1 MADTNDTNDIVSEDN
16 FIGTDSDGNSYYAD
30 DDGNV
35 AMVDSDGTVTT
46 ESKDEQPSGN
56 ADNYE
61 GVEETYDTDTSNDY
75 TFDDNGNL
83 VNADTGEA
91 VDTSHWGDVIGEA
104 SVAAGGEKTPIA
116 GYTYTG
122 TDKKGNPLYSNSKG
136 RKFTEGELQKQ
147 LHNTYGGDKD
157 AKAAANIAATF
168 GPAALNNNVLDYY
181 SKDPNAREIMSNA
194 AAGNGAAQALIAAM
208 TGTVPTNVT
217 DGRVYDMLADMED
230 RIAKGEDV
238 KSAYKNAG
246 DKAGLTNNKVMNA
259 TLRDLI
265 IQTLTMAAGP
275 LLGAAGRAAN
285 ANKIG
290 RLLRSSNLS
299 NNIAKKFQSA
309 YNAGKGLRLSS
320 EAIKLM
326 DKADKMGTAINIVSL
341 AGQLGVSVAEAKK
354 IADAYKE
361 TKASENR
368 SLYTNP
374 NDKALELQSAPKPA
388 PKPAPKSTAEDKIS
402 AATAKAETKAS
413 VDRAPEPKVEI
424 ETERNPTTEA
434 LAKAAFEEKP
444 TDLNIGLPGIDWL
457 EAERSKEKEDP
468 NAGKERGFEDEDS
481 GSDDSGSDTLET
493 TTQDAPTGG
502 VGTDTFANPN
512 NDNERKSWGLSEED
526 PNRAN
531 YDIDKWNR
539 GMERVSTDVVSDAKC
554 KDFITKTYSKDPVL
568 IKMVKIMKTKS

>member
-16 FIGTDSDGNSYYAD
+16 FIGTDEDGNSYYAD

-61 GVEETYDTDTSNDY
+61 GVEETLNTDTSREY

-83 VNADTGEA
+83 VDSDTGEQ

-104 SVAAGGEKTPIA
+104 SVAAGGKKTPVA
-116 GYTYTG
+116 GYTYAG
-122 TDKKGNPLYSNSKG
+122 TDKKGNPFYLNPN
-136 RKFTEGELQKQ
+136 RRPFTKEMLDEQ
-147 LHNTYGGDKD
+147 LHNIYGGDKD

-181 SKDPNAREIMSNA
+181 SKDPNAEEIMSKA

-208 TGTVPTNVT
+208 TGTTPTNIT
-217 DGRVYDMLADMED
+217 DGRVYDMLADLSE
-230 RIAKGEDV
+230 RLEKGEDL
-238 KSAYKNAG
+238 KTAYFAAG

-259 TLRDLI
+259 TLRDSIL
-265 IQTLTMAAGP
+265 QTLTMVAGP
-275 LLGAAGRAAN
+275 LLGAAARAAN
-285 ANKIG
+285 AGKIG
-290 RLLRSSNLS
+290 RLLRTSGILNRVAERFPPAFPEKYA
-299 NNIAKKFQSA
+299 NRI
-309 YNAGKGLRLSS
+309 LRKSF

-326 DKADKMGTAINIVSL
+326 EKADKMSTAINIASL
-341 AGQLGVSVAEAKK
+341 AGQLGVSVAEAKE
-354 IADAYKE
+354 IADAYKG

-368 SLYTNP
+368 SPYTNP
-374 NDKALELQSAPKPA
+374 NGKALELQSA

-444 TDLNIGLPGIDWL
+444 VDLNIGLPGVDWL
-457 EAERSKEKEDP
+457 EVERGREKEDP
-468 NAGKERGFEDEDS
+468 NAGRDRGFEDEDS

-539 GMERVSTDVVSDAKC
+539 GMERVSTDIVSDAKC

>member
-16 FIGTDSDGNSYYAD
+16 FIGTDEDGNSYYAD

-35 AMVDSDGTVTT
+35 AMVDSDGSVTT

-61 GVEETYDTDTSNDY
+61 GVEETYDTDTSNGY
-75 TFDDNGNL
+75 TFDDSGNL

-116 GYTYTG
+116 GYTYSEKANG
-122 TDKKGNPLYSNSKG
+122 GKGGYVRADG
-136 RKFTEGELQKQ
+136 RKFTEEELRER
-147 LHNTYGGDKD
+147 LHPENANSGDKD

-208 TGTVPTNVT
+208 TGTVPTNIT
-217 DGRVYDMLADMED
+217 DGRVYEMLADMEG

-238 KSAYKNAG
+238 KSAYENAG
-246 DKAGLTNNKVMNA
+246 NKVGLTSDMAPLKA
-259 TLRDLI
+259 TIGLI
-265 IQTLTMAAGP
+265 GPSLIAGP
-275 LLGAAGRAAN
+275 LLSAGARAVTAGRVASA
-285 ANKIG
+285 
-290 RLLRSSNLS
+290 L
-299 NNIAKKFQSA
+299 NIANRANELSKVAQMSRHISITNKVGTKAVEKAIDLMNKGSKVA
-309 YNAGKGLRLSS
+309 GIVNAGTGLAGVGLGVAGAMGNSGTGRGSSSGSPYNQPNQAAQGIINGRTREEESGDDKLAAAETTKAPTPSTTKSDPAITFSNPFGREEPEDISIPKGPL
-320 EAIKLM
+320 E
-326 DKADKMGTAINIVSL
+326 GTALS
-341 AGQLGVSVAEAKK
+341 G
-354 IADAYKE
+354 
-361 TKASENR
+361 
-368 SLYTNP
+368 
-374 NDKALELQSAPKPA
+374 
-388 PKPAPKSTAEDKIS
+388 
-402 AATAKAETKAS
+402 
-413 VDRAPEPKVEI
+413 
-424 ETERNPTTEA
+424 
-434 LAKAAFEEKP
+434 
-444 TDLNIGLPGIDWL
+444 IGLP
-457 EAERSKEKEDP
+457 EPEDP
-468 NAGKERGFEDEDS
+468 KAGEERGFEYEKVEKRENSDS
-481 GSDDSGSDTLET
+481 GDDTLET
-493 TTQDAPTGG
+493 TTPDAPTGG
-502 VGTDTFANPN
+502 VGTETFANPN

-554 KDFITKTYSKDPVL
+554 KDFVTKTYSKDPVL

>member
-35 AMVDSDGTVTT
+35 AMVDSDGSVTT

-75 TFDDNGNL
+75 TFDDSGNL

-122 TDKKGNPLYSNSKG
+122 TDKKGNALYSNSNG
-136 RKFTEGELQKQ
+136 RQFTEEVLDKQ
-147 LHNTYGGDKD
+147 LHNAYGGDKD

-168 GPAALNNNVLDYY
+168 GPAALNNSVLDYY

-217 DGRVYDMLADMED
+217 DDRVYEMLADMED
-230 RIAKGEDV
+230 RIAKGEDA
-238 KSAYKNAG
+238 KSAYENAG
-246 DKAGLTNNKVMNA
+246 NKAGLTSDMSSLKSIVG
-259 TLRDLI
+259 LI
-265 IQTLTMAAGP
+265 GPSLIAGP
-275 LLGAAGRAAN
+275 LLSAGVRGATAGRIGSLLNKAGHLGNLSKTSAVSNIANASTRVGAKYARRAMDLMDKGSKVAGLVNLGTGVTGAALGAAGAMSNSGTGRGSSSSSVSPYNQPNQAAQGIIN
-285 ANKIG
+285 G
-290 RLLRSSNLS
+290 RTRKEES
-299 NNIAKKFQSA
+299 
-309 YNAGKGLRLSS
+309 GDD
-320 EAIKLM
+320 KL
-326 DKADKMGTAINIVSL
+326 AA
-341 AGQLGVSVAEAKK
+341 AET
-354 IADAYKE
+354 
-361 TKASENR
+361 TKAPTPSTTKPDPVITFSNPFGREEPEDISIPKGPLEGT
-368 SLYTNP
+368 SL
-374 NDKALELQSAPKPA
+374 SG
-388 PKPAPKSTAEDKIS
+388 
-402 AATAKAETKAS
+402 
-413 VDRAPEPKVEI
+413 
-424 ETERNPTTEA
+424 
-434 LAKAAFEEKP
+434 
-444 TDLNIGLPGIDWL
+444 IGLP
-457 EAERSKEKEDP
+457 EPEDP
-468 NAGKERGFEDEDS
+468 KAGEERGFEKENSENSDS
-481 GSDDSGSDTLET
+481 GDDTLES

-502 VGTDTFANPN
+502 VGTETFANPN

>member
-16 FIGTDSDGNSYYAD
+16 FIGTDEDGNSYYAD

-35 AMVDSDGTVTT
+35 AMVDSDGSVTT
-46 ESKDEQPSGN
+46 ESKDEQPTGN

-83 VNADTGEA
+83 VNADTGEQ

-122 TDKKGNPLYSNSKG
+122 TDKKGNALYSNSNGK
-136 RKFTEGELQKQ
+136 KFTEERLDKQ
-147 LHNTYGGDKD
+147 LHNAYGGDKD

-194 AAGNGAAQALIAAM
+194 AAGNPAAQALIAAT
-208 TGTVPTNVT
+208 TGTVPTNIT
-217 DGRVYDMLADMED
+217 DGRVYDMLADLSE
-230 RIAKGEDV
+230 RLGKGEDL
-238 KSAYKNAG
+238 KTAYFAAG
-246 DKAGLTNNKVMNA
+246 DKAGLTNNKGMNA
-259 TLRDLI
+259 LLRDSIL
-265 IQTLTMAAGP
+265 QALTMAAGP

-285 ANKIG
+285 ADKIG
-290 RLLRSSNLS
+290 RLLRSSNIT
-299 NNIAKKFQSA
+299 NNVAKKFQSA
-309 YNAGKGLRLSS
+309 YNANKGLRNSFR
-320 EAIKLM
+320 AIKLM
-326 DKADKMGTAINIVSL
+326 DKADKMGTAINIASL
-341 AGQLGVSVAEAKK
+341 AGQLGVSVAEAKE

-374 NDKALELQSAPKPA
+374 NDKALELQSA

-444 TDLNIGLPGIDWL
+444 VDLNIGLPGIDWL
-457 EAERSKEKEDP
+457 EAERGREKEDP
-468 NAGKERGFEDEDS
+468 NNGRDRGFEDEDS
-481 GSDDSGSDTLET
+481 GSDDSGDDTLET

-512 NDNERKSWGLSEED
+512 NDNERKSWGLNEED

>member
-16 FIGTDSDGNSYYAD
+16 FIGTDEDGNSYYAD

-35 AMVDSDGTVTT
+35 AMVDSDGSVTT

-75 TFDDNGNL
+75 TFDDSGNL

-116 GYTYTG
+116 GYTYSEKANG
-122 TDKKGNPLYSNSKG
+122 GKGGYVRADG
-136 RKFTEGELQKQ
+136 RKFTEEELRER
-147 LHNTYGGDKD
+147 LHPENAKLGDKD

-208 TGTVPTNVT
+208 TGTVPTNIT

-230 RIAKGEDV
+230 RIAKGEDL
-238 KSAYKNAG
+238 KTAYFAAG

-259 TLRDLI
+259 ALRDSIL
-265 IQTLTMAAGP
+265 QALTMVAGP

-290 RLLRSSNLS
+290 QLLRHSNTTS
-299 NNIAKKFQSA
+299 NVANRFHSA
-309 YNAGKGLRLSS
+309 YNANKGLRLAS

-341 AGQLGVSVAEAKK
+341 AGQLGVSVAEAKE

-374 NDKALELQSAPKPA
+374 NDKALELQSA

-444 TDLNIGLPGIDWL
+444 VDLNIGLPGVDWL
-457 EAERSKEKEDP
+457 EVERGREKEDP
-468 NAGKERGFEDEDS
+468 NAGRDRGFEDEDS

-502 VGTDTFANPN
+502 VGTETFANPN

-568 IKMVKIMKTKS
+568 IKMIKIMKTKS

>member
-16 FIGTDSDGNSYYAD
+16 FIGTDEDGNSYYAD

-35 AMVDSDGTVTT
+35 AMVDSDGSVTT

-56 ADNYE
+56 ADDYE

-75 TFDDNGNL
+75 TFDDSGNL

-116 GYTYTG
+116 GYTYAG
-122 TDKKGNPLYSNSKG
+122 TDKNGNPLYSNSNG
-136 RKFTEGELQKQ
+136 RKFTEEQLQER
-147 LHNTYGGDKD
+147 LNPENANSGDKD
-157 AKAAANIAATF
+157 AKIAQNLATTY
-168 GPAALNNNVLDYY
+168 GPSAMNSGVLSAYN
-181 SKDPNAREIMSNA
+181 KNPETVREVLANA

-208 TGTVPTNVT
+208 TGTVPTNIT
-217 DGRVYDMLADMED
+217 DSKVYDMLADMED

-238 KSAYKNAG
+238 KSAYENAG
-246 DKAGLTNNKVMNA
+246 NKVGLTSDMSPLKSVIG
-259 TLRDLI
+259 LI
-265 IQTLTMAAGP
+265 GPSLIAGP
-275 LLGAAGRAAN
+275 LLSAGVRAATAGRVTHLLNTANHANKLSKAAQTSKYISAASKVGTKAAGRAMD
-285 ANKIG
+285 
-290 RLLRSSNLS
+290 
-299 NNIAKKFQSA
+299 
-309 YNAGKGLRLSS
+309 
-320 EAIKLM
+320 LM
-326 DKADKMGTAINIVSL
+326 DKGSKVAGMINVGTGL
-341 AGQLGVSVAEAKK
+341 TGAGLGVAGAMGNSGTGRGSSSASPYNQPNQSARDIINGRTREEESGDDKLAAAET
-354 IADAYKE
+354 
-361 TKASENR
+361 TKAPTPSTTKPDPVITF
-368 SLYTNP
+368 SNP
-374 NDKALELQSAPKPA
+374 FGREEPVDISIPKGPLEDTPLSG
-388 PKPAPKSTAEDKIS
+388 
-402 AATAKAETKAS
+402 
-413 VDRAPEPKVEI
+413 
-424 ETERNPTTEA
+424 
-434 LAKAAFEEKP
+434 
-444 TDLNIGLPGIDWL
+444 IGLP
-457 EAERSKEKEDP
+457 EPEDP
-468 NAGKERGFEDEDS
+468 KAGEERGFEYEITGKSEKRENSDS
-481 GSDDSGSDTLET
+481 GDDTLET

>member
-35 AMVDSDGTVTT
+35 AMVDSDGSVTT

-75 TFDDNGNL
+75 TFDDSGNL

-116 GYTYTG
+116 GYTYSEKANG
-122 TDKKGNPLYSNSKG
+122 GKGGYVRADG
-136 RKFTEGELQKQ
+136 RPFTKEELDKQ
-147 LHNTYGGDKD
+147 LHNAYGGDKD

-208 TGTVPTNVT
+208 TGTVPTNIT
-217 DGRVYDMLADMED
+217 DGRVYDMLADLSE
-230 RIAKGEDV
+230 RLGKGEDL
-238 KSAYKNAG
+238 KTAYFAAG
-246 DKAGLTNNKVMNA
+246 DKAGLTNNKGMNA
-259 TLRDLI
+259 ALRDSIL
-265 IQTLTMAAGP
+265 QALTMVTGP
-275 LLGAAGRAAN
+275 LLGAVGRAAN
-285 ANKIG
+285 ADRIG
-290 RLLRSSNLS
+290 RLLRSSNTTS
-299 NNIAKKFQSA
+299 NVAKRFHSA
-309 YNAGKGLRLSS
+309 YNANKGLRLAS

-341 AGQLGVSVAEAKK
+341 AGQLGVSVAEAKE

-374 NDKALELQSAPKPA
+374 NSKALELQSA

-444 TDLNIGLPGIDWL
+444 VDLNIGLPGIDWL
-457 EAERSKEKEDP
+457 EAERGREKEDP
-468 NAGKERGFEDEDS
+468 NTGRDRGFEDEDS

-502 VGTDTFANPN
+502 VGTETFANPN

>member
-16 FIGTDSDGNSYYAD
+16 FIGTDEDGNSYYAD

-35 AMVDSDGTVTT
+35 AMVDSDGSVTT
-46 ESKDEQPSGN
+46 ESKDEQPTGN

-83 VNADTGEA
+83 VNADTGEQ

-122 TDKKGNPLYSNSKG
+122 TDKKGNALYSNSNG
-136 RKFTEGELQKQ
+136 RKFTEERLDKQ
-147 LHNTYGGDKD
+147 LHNAYGGDKD

-194 AAGNGAAQALIAAM
+194 AAGNPAAQALIAAT
-208 TGTVPTNVT
+208 TGTVPTNIT
-217 DGRVYDMLADMED
+217 DGRVYDMLADLSE
-230 RIAKGEDV
+230 RLGKGEDL
-238 KSAYKNAG
+238 KTAYFAAG
-246 DKAGLTNNKVMNA
+246 DKAGLTNNKGMNA
-259 TLRDLI
+259 LLRDSIL
-265 IQTLTMAAGP
+265 QALTMAAGP

-285 ANKIG
+285 ADKIG
-290 RLLRSSNLS
+290 RLLRSSNIT
-299 NNIAKKFQSA
+299 NNVAKKFQSA
-309 YNAGKGLRLSS
+309 YNANKGLRNSFR
-320 EAIKLM
+320 AIKLM
-326 DKADKMGTAINIVSL
+326 DKADKMGTAINIASL
-341 AGQLGVSVAEAKK
+341 AGQLGVSVAEAKE

-374 NDKALELQSAPKPA
+374 NDKALELQSA

-444 TDLNIGLPGIDWL
+444 VDLNIGLPGIDWL
-457 EAERSKEKEDP
+457 EAERGREKEDP
-468 NAGKERGFEDEDS
+468 NNGRDRGFEDEDS
-481 GSDDSGSDTLET
+481 GSDDSGDDTLET

-512 NDNERKSWGLSEED
+512 NDNERKSWGLNEED

>member
-35 AMVDSDGTVTT
+35 AMVDSDGSVTT

-75 TFDDNGNL
+75 TFDDSGNL

-116 GYTYTG
+116 GYTYSEKAKG
-122 TDKKGNPLYSNSKG
+122 GKGGYVRADGSQFAEEMLDK
-136 RKFTEGELQKQ
+136 R
-147 LHNTYGGDKD
+147 LHNAYGGDKD

-208 TGTVPTNVT
+208 TRTVPTNIT
-217 DGRVYDMLADMED
+217 DGRVYDMLADLSE
-230 RIAKGEDV
+230 RLEKGEDL
-238 KSAYKNAG
+238 KTAYFAAG
-246 DKAGLTNNKVMNA
+246 DKAGLTNNKGMNA
-259 TLRDLI
+259 ALRDSIL
-265 IQTLTMAAGP
+265 QALTMAAGP

-285 ANKIG
+285 ADKIG
-290 RLLRSSNLS
+290 RLLRTSNIT
-299 NNIAKKFQSA
+299 NNTAKRFHSA
-309 YNAGKGLRLSS
+309 YNASRGLRKAS

-341 AGQLGVSVAEAKK
+341 AGQLGVSVAEAKE

-374 NDKALELQSAPKPA
+374 NDKALELQSA

-444 TDLNIGLPGIDWL
+444 VDLNIGLPGVDWL
-457 EAERSKEKEDP
+457 EVERGREKEDP
-468 NAGKERGFEDEDS
+468 NAGRDRGFEKENSENSDS
-481 GSDDSGSDTLET
+481 GDDTLET

-502 VGTDTFANPN
+502 VGTETFANPN

>member
-16 FIGTDSDGNSYYAD
+16 FIGTDEDGNSYYAD

-35 AMVDSDGTVTT
+35 AMVDSDGSVTT
-46 ESKDEQPSGN
+46 ESKDEQPTGN

-83 VNADTGEA
+83 VNADTGEQ

-122 TDKKGNPLYSNSKG
+122 TDKKGNALYSNSNG
-136 RKFTEGELQKQ
+136 RKFTEEMLDKQ
-147 LHNTYGGDKD
+147 LHNAYGGDKD

-194 AAGNGAAQALIAAM
+194 AAGNGAAQALIAAT
-208 TGTVPTNVT
+208 TGTVPTNIT
-217 DGRVYDMLADMED
+217 DGRVYDMLADLSE
-230 RIAKGEDV
+230 RLGKGEDL
-238 KSAYKNAG
+238 KTAYFAAG
-246 DKAGLTNNKVMNA
+246 DKAGLTNNKGMNA
-259 TLRDLI
+259 LLRDSIL
-265 IQTLTMAAGP
+265 QALTMAAGP

-285 ANKIG
+285 ADKIG
-290 RLLRSSNLS
+290 RLLRSSNIT
-299 NNIAKKFQSA
+299 NNVAKKFQSA
-309 YNAGKGLRLSS
+309 YNANKGLRNSFR
-320 EAIKLM
+320 AIKLM
-326 DKADKMGTAINIVSL
+326 DKADKMGTAINIASL
-341 AGQLGVSVAEAKK
+341 AGQLGVSVAEAKE

-374 NDKALELQSAPKPA
+374 NDKALELQSA

-444 TDLNIGLPGIDWL
+444 VDLNIGLPGIDWL
-457 EAERSKEKEDP
+457 EAERGREKEDP
-468 NAGKERGFEDEDS
+468 NNGRDRGFEDEDS
-481 GSDDSGSDTLET
+481 GSDDSGDDTLET

-512 NDNERKSWGLSEED
+512 NDNERKSWGLNEED

>member
-16 FIGTDSDGNSYYAD
+16 FIGTDEDGNSYYAD

-35 AMVDSDGTVTT
+35 AMVDSDGSVTT

-83 VNADTGEA
+83 VNADTGEQ

-122 TDKKGNPLYSNSKG
+122 TDKKGNALYSNSNG
-136 RKFTEGELQKQ
+136 RKFTEERLDKQ
-147 LHNTYGGDKD
+147 LHNAYGGDKD

-194 AAGNGAAQALIAAM
+194 AAGNGAAQALIAAT
-208 TGTVPTNVT
+208 TGTVPTNIT
-217 DGRVYDMLADMED
+217 DGRVYDMLADLSE
-230 RIAKGEDV
+230 RLGKGEDL
-238 KSAYKNAG
+238 KTAYFAAG
-246 DKAGLTNNKVMNA
+246 DKAGLTNNKGMNA
-259 TLRDLI
+259 LLRDSIL
-265 IQTLTMAAGP
+265 QALTMAAGP

-285 ANKIG
+285 ADKIG
-290 RLLRSSNLS
+290 RLLRSSNIT
-299 NNIAKKFQSA
+299 NNVAKKFQSA
-309 YNAGKGLRLSS
+309 YNANKGLRNSFR
-320 EAIKLM
+320 AIKLM
-326 DKADKMGTAINIVSL
+326 DKADKMGTAINIASL
-341 AGQLGVSVAEAKK
+341 AGQLGVSVAEAKE

-374 NDKALELQSAPKPA
+374 NDKALELQSA

-444 TDLNIGLPGIDWL
+444 VDLNIGLPGIDWL
-457 EAERSKEKEDP
+457 EAERGREKEDP
-468 NAGKERGFEDEDS
+468 NNGRDRGFEDEDS
-481 GSDDSGSDTLET
+481 GSDDSGDDTLET

-512 NDNERKSWGLSEED
+512 NDNERKSWGLNEED

>member
-35 AMVDSDGTVTT
+35 AMVDSDGSVTT

-75 TFDDNGNL
+75 TFDDSGNL

-116 GYTYTG
+116 GYTYSE
-122 TDKKGNPLYSNSKG
+122 KAKGGKG
-136 RKFTEGELQKQ
+136 GYVRADGRQFTEKMLDNQ

-208 TGTVPTNVT
+208 TGTVPTNIT
-217 DGRVYDMLADMED
+217 DGRVYDMLADLSE
-230 RIAKGEDV
+230 RLEKGEDL
-238 KSAYKNAG
+238 KTAYFAAG
-246 DKAGLTNNKVMNA
+246 DKAGLTNNKGMDA
-259 TLRDLI
+259 LLRDSIL
-265 IQTLTMAAGP
+265 QVLTMAAGP

-290 RLLRSSNLS
+290 QILRHSTRANEV
-299 NNIAKKFQSA
+299 AKRFPSA
-309 YNAGKGLRLSS
+309 LEFANQGLRKSF

-341 AGQLGVSVAEAKK
+341 AGQLGVSVAEAKE

-374 NDKALELQSAPKPA
+374 NGKALELQSA

-434 LAKAAFEEKP
+434 LTKAAFEEKP
-444 TDLNIGLPGIDWL
+444 VDLNIGLPGVDWL
-457 EAERSKEKEDP
+457 EVERGREKEDP
-468 NAGKERGFEDEDS
+468 NAGRDRGFEDEDS

-502 VGTDTFANPN
+502 VGTETFANPN